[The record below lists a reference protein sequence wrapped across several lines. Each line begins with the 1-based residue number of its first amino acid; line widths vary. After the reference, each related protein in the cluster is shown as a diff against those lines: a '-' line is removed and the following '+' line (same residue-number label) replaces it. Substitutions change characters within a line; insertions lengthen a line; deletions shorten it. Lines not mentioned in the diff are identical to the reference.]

1 MFYIR
6 EKEYLAKGT
15 NLDVNRSIVVKW
27 YDKVRTPIE
36 TSYKLIKSFLIF
48 TSSRSWLFRL
58 FIFVLAINLY
68 TILAPQGDNEQGRLP
83 RAINYLAFAR

>member
-1 MFYIR
+1 MGIIAYTGEIIV
-6 EKEYLAKGT
+6 KGGRRV

-58 FIFVLAINLY
+58 FIFVLAILIYTLY
-68 TILAPQGDNEQGRLP
+68 LLLKGT
-83 RAINYLAFAR
+83 RARKTSAYS